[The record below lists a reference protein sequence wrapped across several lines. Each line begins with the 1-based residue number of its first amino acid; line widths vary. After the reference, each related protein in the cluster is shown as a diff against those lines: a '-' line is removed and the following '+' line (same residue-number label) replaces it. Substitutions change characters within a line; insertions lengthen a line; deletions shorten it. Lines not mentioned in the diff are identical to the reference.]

1 MRICGKNDDTKNT
14 NNYSIQYINETGFQY
29 GNIIQFFEINRAIYL
44 YVESFETSN
53 ILFNQSDAAVRDSML
68 FIVFTEKLKQRNK
81 EYLLI
86 QIF

>member
-86 QIF
+86 QIV